1 MMEET
6 SGPCEGNQSQE
17 HEDVFSN
24 QFDDARKGTEPQHQV
39 DDG

>member
-6 SGPCEGNQSQE
+6 SGPREGNQSQE
-17 HEDVFSN
+17 QEDVVSD
-24 QFDDARKGTEPQHQV
+24 QFDDVRKGTEPQHQV